1 MADEVLIFI
10 VKNHVTLMLGG
21 GGGGKDSR
29 SNEGLSMRVRGV
41 LI

>member
-1 MADEVLIFI
+1 MTDEVLIFI
-10 VKNHVTLMLGG
+10 VKNHMTSMLG

-29 SNEGLSMRVRGV
+29 SNEGLSIRVRGV

>member
-10 VKNHVTLMLGG
+10 IKNHMTSML
-21 GGGGKDSR
+21 GGKDSR
-29 SNEGLSMRVRGV
+29 AIEGLLMRVRGV